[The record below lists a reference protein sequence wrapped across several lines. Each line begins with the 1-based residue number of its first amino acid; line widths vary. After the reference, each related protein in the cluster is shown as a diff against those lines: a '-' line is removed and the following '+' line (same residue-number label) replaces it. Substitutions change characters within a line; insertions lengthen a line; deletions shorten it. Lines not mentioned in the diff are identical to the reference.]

1 MKRFLWFLGLLLTA
15 AAQAQTAD
23 EIIQK
28 YTASM
33 GGLDA
38 FNKVTSAKITGNIIN
53 QGMPMPLTI
62 QLINNKAVRTDV
74 DAMGQEIV
82 TVYNKGTGWKINPYA
97 GAETATE
104 LSGQELIDAR
114 LQASLANN
122 LMDYKK
128 RGHSVE
134 LAGQEDVEGIKCYK
148 IKVVSADDKKEMI
161 YFINTA
167 DYLLIK
173 TTATRDIQ
181 GQEMEVE
188 TFYSDLKDFGGIKF
202 YMTRSMKIQ
211 GQVFQEVKLDKV
223 ELNVPVDENI
233 FKM

>member
-62 QLINNKAVRTDV
+62 QLINNNAVRTDV

-148 IKVVSADDKKEMI
+148 IKVVSADDKKETI

>member
-114 LQASLANN
+114 LQAGLANN

-148 IKVVSADDKKEMI
+148 IKVVSADDKKETI

-202 YMTRSMKIQ
+202 YMTRSLKIQ

>member
-1 MKRFLWFLGLLLTA
+1 MKRFLLLLSFFVA
-15 AAQAQTAD
+15 GVIQAQTAD
-23 EIIQK
+23 EVIQK
-28 YTASM
+28 YTAAM

-38 FNKVTSAKITGNIIN
+38 FNNVTSAKITGNIIS

-82 TVYNKGTGWKINPYA
+82 TVYNKGTGWKINPYT

-104 LSGQELIDAR
+104 LSGQELTEAR
-114 LQASLANN
+114 LQTSLVNN

-128 RGHSVE
+128 REHSVE
-134 LAGQEDVEGIKCYK
+134 LAGQEDVEGVKCYK
-148 IKVVSADDKKEMI
+148 IKLVSADDKKTTM
-161 YFINTA
+161 YFINTV

-173 TTATRDIQ
+173 TTATREMQ

-188 TFYSDLKDFGGIKF
+188 TFYSDLKDFNGLKF
-202 YMTRSMKIQ
+202 YMMRSQKIQ

-223 ELNVPVDENI
+223 ELNIPIDENI

>member
-1 MKRFLWFLGLLLTA
+1 MKRFLLLLSFFIA
-15 AAQAQTAD
+15 GVIQAQTAD
-23 EIIQK
+23 EVIQK
-28 YTASM
+28 YTAAM

-38 FNKVTSAKITGNIIN
+38 FNKITSAKITGNIIS

-82 TVYNKGTGWKINPYA
+82 TVYNNGSGWKINPYT

-104 LSGQELIDAR
+104 LAGQELIDAR
-114 LQASLANN
+114 LQTSLVNN

-148 IKVVSADDKKEMI
+148 IKLVSADDKKTML

-173 TTATRDIQ
+173 TTTTREMQ

-188 TFYSDLKDFGGIKF
+188 TFYSDLKDVSGLKF
-202 YMTRSMKIQ
+202 YMMRSQKIQ
-211 GQVFQEVKLDKV
+211 GQVFQEVKLEKV
-223 ELNVPVDENI
+223 ELNVPIDENI
-233 FKM
+233 FKK